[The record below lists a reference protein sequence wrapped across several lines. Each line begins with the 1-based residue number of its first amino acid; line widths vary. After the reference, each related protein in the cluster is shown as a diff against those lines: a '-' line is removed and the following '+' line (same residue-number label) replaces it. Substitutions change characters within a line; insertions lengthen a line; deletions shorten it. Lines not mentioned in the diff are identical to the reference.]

1 MENKRLVS
9 DIKKL
14 NVLMNYISNMVKA
27 GELEISDYSSIDS
40 LVGLSGKKFSQA
52 KIKFIKSWVSIFG
65 YILKYQVELQKKF
78 NLTSIQLNILRLI
91 ELNPCLTLN
100 EISEK
105 MERHVSTM
113 SQSIDR
119 LTRRGLIKREG
130 DNKDRRKVVLNLSG
144 KGKALLKKNPRT
156 IASVVLEKLD
166 KMPDKKIEEIN
177 KGIEDFLKLF
187 K

>member
-1 MENKRLVS
+1 
-9 DIKKL
+9 
-14 NVLMNYISNMVKA
+14 
-27 GELEISDYSSIDS
+27 
-40 LVGLSGKKFSQA
+40 
-52 KIKFIKSWVSIFG
+52 
-65 YILKYQVELQKKF
+65 
-78 NLTSIQLNILRLI
+78 
-91 ELNPCLTLN
+91 
-100 EISEK
+100 
-105 MERHVSTM
+105 M